1 MMDNLNFLFPRSCIE
16 GKPLN
21 LKAYEF
27 VIDFIWGIEI
37 QIRMCKFL
45 YFGQLSKFWQTLN
58 EKGPRTR
65 LLGSHFSR
73 LWININNQLAFWLQ
87 VQFLTWIM
95 FYCISYIYIINSIQL
110 YFSTLSNWL
119 LSWALNISIR
129 EGNEPLETL
138 RTAQSA
144 KLWRVSFKLNTNTQ
158 IQIHKYKYTVMKTST
173 QLKNKYKMRPV
184 ESSKLIWTSIQKLFY
199 SIHIKTNIH
208 WMFFEFFC
216 HTENISR

>member
-1 MMDNLNFLFPRSCIE
+1 MDNLNFLFPRSCIE

-87 VQFLTWIM
+87 LQFLTWIM

-158 IQIHKYKYTVMKTST
+158 IQVHSYENKCTIEKQIQDETSRVIQADLNINPKAVLFNSYKDKHPLKVFFVM
-173 QLKNKYKMRPV
+173 
-184 ESSKLIWTSIQKLFY
+184 QKIY
-199 SIHIKTNIH
+199 VG
-208 WMFFEFFC
+208 
-216 HTENISR
+216 